1 MKTAYFGTIAVVF
14 LTGISTLV
22 MGQTAGGG
30 REMSVEES
38 YRQESVELM
47 IIHEQSRSESLE
59 MKLIALEYISDAID
73 RGNTGAEIQGALEYL
88 GMEGILNKTLEN
100 GRVTNNY
107 PEVRR
112 IAATYLGDLGTP
124 EAKNTLLR
132 LVRIDKEPMVLQEA
146 IKSLGKIGNNDN
158 NEVIDAISGAVDR
171 RANLGQ
177 PDNLL
182 AFSALEAY
190 DKIAKTNGGLQ
201 DPMAV
206 QTIIRIAEGTYTPTV
221 RNRAREVLS
230 NLREYAT
237 GEKQ

>member
-1 MKTAYFGTIAVVF
+1 MKTVHLGTIVVVL

-22 MGQTAGGG
+22 MGQTTGGE

-47 IIHEQSRSESLE
+47 IIREQSRSESLE
-59 MKLIALEYISDAID
+59 MKLIALEYIRDAID
-73 RGNTGAEIQGALEYL
+73 RGNTGTEIQGSLEYL
-88 GMEGILNKTLEN
+88 GMEGVLNKTLEN
-100 GRVTNNY
+100 GRVTNDH

-124 EAKNTLLR
+124 EAKNTLIR
-132 LVRIDKEPMVLQEA
+132 LIRIDREPMVLQEA

-158 NEVIDAISGAVDR
+158 NEVIDAISGVVDR
-171 RANLGQ
+171 RNNLGQ

-190 DKIAKTNGGLQ
+190 DQIARTNGGLH
-201 DPMAV
+201 DPMAI

-221 RNRAREVLS
+221 RNRAKEVLIH
-230 NLREYAT
+230 LREYAA
-237 GEKQ
+237 GGN